1 MERVVWNKCNVSGP
15 RCLLIVQVAIGR
27 NTFKA
32 HHLKCHHPRHQAQY
46 TKYQIH
52 KSQILQNKY
61 QKHKPKYQISNICSA
76 NDSEDHTSKRDA
88 NGIAI
93 HDDICDH
100 YLQSSEG

>member
-15 RCLLIVQVAIGR
+15 RCLLIVLQVAIGR
-27 NTFKA
+27 NTYRA
-32 HHLKCHHPRHQAQY
+32 HHLKCHPRHQAQY

-52 KSQILQNKY
+52 KSQILQNKYQIHKSQVLQNKY

-88 NGIAI
+88 DGIDI
-93 HDDICDH
+93 H
-100 YLQSSEG
+100 